1 MKYILVREPFS
12 TNCSGSHQKKSW
24 IPWSSQ
30 RMTDCVGTHELIA
43 TQPPSRSDKSGSHT
57 YAFLSN
63 YILLLNYCCSSTSMS
78 HLFILWDFIGGGRG
92 HNNLY

>member
-43 TQPPSRSDKSGSHT
+43 TQPLYRVNCYECRQHT
-57 YAFLSN
+57 S
-63 YILLLNYCCSSTSMS
+63 ILMLT
-78 HLFILWDFIGGGRG
+78 
-92 HNNLY
+92 